1 MRRLWT
7 TLTDRTVLTV
17 LGFIALAALL
27 LLSASTLKLAIG
39 TALLLIAVALLAW
52 LAVWAWRRR
61 RARQASAAIGTMIEH
76 EAERA
81 LVEAGPA
88 RQHETAALRDRM
100 VEAIKTIKTSR
111 LGEASGTS
119 ALYELPW
126 YVIIGNPAAGKSSA
140 IINSGLQ
147 FPFADKSGRIIQGI
161 GGTRNCDWFFT
172 TEGIFLDTAGRYAV
186 QDEDRREWLAFL
198 GLLKRHRPKAPIN
211 GIVIAAS
218 VSELMQSGPE
228 FAIDLAKQLRQRV
241 QELTS
246 ELGVF
251 APVYV
256 LFTKADLIS
265 GFVDFFADADTTERA
280 RVWGA
285 TLPYDASGSANAIE
299 QFDQH
304 FDILYEGLREVSLA
318 AMAHQ
323 RSETRPGAGVFA
335 FPLEFAALKAPLR
348 SFLATLFQ
356 DNPFQHRPIFRGFY
370 FTSALQEGL
379 ATSASSRRVAERFGL
394 GAAVQPV
401 TPTMVNSQNGFFLR
415 DLFSRVIFA
424 DKGLV
429 KQYASPATIRF
440 RYASFLGGAAALGLL
455 LALLTWSYLGNRQL
469 VENTQAD
476 LDKAVHVQ
484 DGRVD
489 LASRLEA
496 LGILQDRLEQ
506 LQRYRDDHPLS
517 LGFGLYQGDAL
528 EAKLRSEYFGG
539 IREILLKPVTE
550 SLEAFLRDVNANAD
564 KLQPQV
570 RAAADAAPAT
580 APIAAAVGTAAP
592 PATPYEQLSPRNVD
606 DAYAALKTYI
616 MLGEREH
623 LEAGHLNDQLTR
635 TWRSWLEANRG
646 SLPREDLIREA
657 ERTLGFFL
665 SQIGTPDFPLI
676 DEKLTLVDQTREA
689 LRRVVRGTPARE
701 RVYADIKA
709 RAATRF
715 PSITVAGLLGEQ
727 DKDILAGSH
736 AIPGAFTREAWT
748 GYIKDAIRDAA
759 NKELQSNDWVLKSAV
774 RDDLTLEGSPEQIEA
789 ALVRTYDAE
798 YVKEWQ
804 QFVQGVAVREFTGF
818 DDAVKRMN
826 RLGDPANSPIRKLLT
841 MLYEQTAWD
850 NPSLV
855 NEGLKKTQHGVM
867 QWFRN
872 LISGKSPSSVNVNVN
887 VTGGTPELRAGPI
900 GKEFEAIATLVVA
913 RGDSGSASL
922 LNAYLDALSKA
933 RTRFNQIKNAG
944 DAGPPSKQLMQQT
957 LDGSGSELADALK
970 YVDESMLPGMSDAAR
985 QTVRPL
991 LVRPLIQA
999 WQVIVKPTEDELNKV
1014 WAAQV
1019 YEPFGRTLADKYP
1032 FAPGSRTE
1040 AAPQEIGQIF
1050 GPEGAIA
1057 KFMQNAMGSLVVRR
1071 GDTLTPRTW
1080 ADIGIRL
1087 VPAFV
1092 AGVPTYVAPTSEAGG
1107 SPQAA
1112 SNQSVFQIRPIPA
1125 PGLTE
1130 YTIEIDGQQL
1140 RYRNTP
1146 ADWNNFVWPVAN
1158 GTPGAK
1164 ITGVTNDG
1172 RTVEITN
1179 SPGRLGLQKLI
1190 SGSQREKHE
1199 DGSFTLS
1206 WTSAGVSVSID
1217 LRLISSPHANGVES
1231 AASGSKDGGLRG
1243 LKLPAAIAGAP

>member
-7 TLTDRTVLTV
+7 FLTDRTVLTV
-17 LGFIALAALL
+17 IGFAALAAIV
-27 LLSASTLKLAIG
+27 LLSASTLRLALG
-39 TALLLIAVALLAW
+39 SALLLIALALIVW
-52 LAVWAWRRR
+52 LALWAWRRH
-61 RARQASAAIGTMIEH
+61 QAQKASRAIGTMIEQ

-81 LVEAGPA
+81 LVDAGPA

-111 LGEASGTS
+111 LGETSGKA

-147 FPFADKSGRIIQGI
+147 FPFAEKSGRIVQGI

-186 QDEDRREWLAFL
+186 QDEDRREWLSFL
-198 GLLKRHRPKAPIN
+198 NLLKRYRSKAPIN

-218 VSELMQSGPE
+218 VQELLQSGPE

-241 QELTS
+241 QELTG

-265 GFVDFFADADTTERA
+265 GFVDFFADADPAERA

-285 TLPYDASGSANAIE
+285 TLPYDAEGKADAIE
-299 QFDQH
+299 LFDQH
-304 FDILYEGLREVSLA
+304 FDLLYEGLREVSLA
-318 AMAHQ
+318 TMARP
-323 RSETRPGAGVFA
+323 RSDQPVTAGVFA

-370 FTSALQEGL
+370 FTSALQEGV
-379 ATSASSRRVAERFGL
+379 ASSASSRRVAERFGL
-394 GAAVQPV
+394 GPALQAPMPTRVQ
-401 TPTMVNSQNGFFLR
+401 SQNGFFLR

-424 DKGLV
+424 DKSLV
-429 KQYASPATIRF
+429 KQYASPTTIRL
-440 RYASFLGGAAALGLL
+440 RYASFLGGAAALGLALSL
-455 LALLTWSYLGNRQL
+455 LAWSYLGNRQL
-469 VENTQAD
+469 VDNAAAD

-496 LGILQDRLEQ
+496 LGILQDRIEQ
-506 LQRYRDDHPLS
+506 LQRYRDGHPLS
-517 LGFGLYQGDAL
+517 LGFGLYQGGAI
-528 EAKLRSEYFGG
+528 EAKLRAEYFGG
-539 IREILLKPVTE
+539 IREILLKPVSE
-550 SLEAFLRDVNANAD
+550 SLEGFLREVNANAE
-564 KLQPQV
+564 KLQPLN
-570 RAAADAAPAT
+570 RSAEAGAAAPAP
-580 APIAAAVGTAAP
+580 APSA
-592 PATPYEQLSPRNVD
+592 ATPYQELSPRNVD

-623 LEAGHLNDQLTR
+623 LEAGHLNDQLAR
-635 TWRSWLEANRG
+635 TWRTWLEANRG
-646 SLPREDLIREA
+646 SLPREDMIREA
-657 ERTLGFFL
+657 ERCLSFFL

-676 DEKLTLVDQTREA
+676 DEKLTLVDQTRET

-715 PSITVAGLLGEQ
+715 PAITVAGILGEQ
-727 DKDILAGSH
+727 DKDLLAGSH

-748 GYIKDAIRDAA
+748 GYVRDAIRDAA
-759 NKELQSNDWVLKSAV
+759 NKELQSNDWVLKTAV

-789 ALVRTYDAE
+789 ALVRAYKAE

-804 QFVQGVAVREFTGF
+804 QFLQGVAVLEFNGF

-826 RLGDPANSPIRKLLT
+826 RLGDPASSPIRKLLT
-841 MLYEQTAWD
+841 TLYEQTAWD

-855 NEGLKKTQHGVM
+855 NEGLKKTQRGVL

-872 LISGKSPSSVNVNVN
+872 LVNGSGPAGVKVDVD
-887 VTGGTPELRAGPI
+887 VTGKPVELQMGPI
-900 GKEFEAIATLVVA
+900 GKEFEAIAALVVV
-913 RGDSGSASL
+913 RGSSGNASL
-922 LNAYLDALSKA
+922 LNAYLDALSKT

-944 DAGPPSKQLMQQT
+944 DPGPPSKQLMQQT
-957 LDGSGSELADALK
+957 LDGSGSELAEALK
-970 YVDESMLPGMSDAAR
+970 YVDESMLTGMADAAR
-985 QTVRPL
+985 QTIRPL
-991 LVRPLIQA
+991 LVRPLVQA
-999 WQVIVKPTEDELNKV
+999 WQVIVRPTEDELNKI

-1019 YEPFGRTLADKYP
+1019 YEPFTRTLAGKYP
-1032 FAPGSRTE
+1032 FDPASRTE
-1040 AAPQEIGQIF
+1040 AAPAEIGQTF
-1050 GPEGAIA
+1050 GPDGAIA
-1057 KFMQNAMGSLVVRR
+1057 KFLQGAIGSLAVRR

-1092 AGVPTYVAPTSEAGG
+1092 EGVPTYVAATGDFGTST
-1107 SPQAA
+1107 QAA
-1112 SNQSVFQIRPIPA
+1112 SNQTVFQIRPVPA

-1130 YTIEIDGQQL
+1130 YTIEIDGQVL

-1146 ADWNNFVWPVAN
+1146 TDWSNFVWPSPSSA
-1158 GTPGAK
+1158 PGAK
-1164 ITGVTNDG
+1164 VTGVTNDG
-1172 RTVEITN
+1172 RTIEITN
-1179 SPGRLGLQKLI
+1179 NPGRFGLTKLI
-1190 SGSQREKHE
+1190 SSATNTKHE

-1206 WTSAGVSVSID
+1206 WANNGVSVAID
-1217 LRLISSPHANGVES
+1217 LRIISNPR
-1231 AASGSKDGGLRG
+1231 AAAPAPEKTAAGAKDGGLRG
-1243 LKLPAAIAGAP
+1243 LRLPTTIAGGGP